1 MLHSVGYA
9 GSSSEIT
16 TLVLILSVGLTV
28 LAVAFTI
35 MRVRAQ
41 RRIWQELAEQFG
53 LAFEP
58 GGWLSNP
65 SISGVYRGR
74 SLNQYV
80 ITRGTSKNRTS
91 YTIVA
96 LGLRQ
101 PTGMTFSIY
110 EENVFNRI
118 GKALGKSDIQT
129 GDQEMDDR
137 FIIQGQPE
145 IDMQHLL
152 AQFNVRQRLLDTPHL
167 NLKLDGNRLI
177 FERQGVQTNV
187 EYLQKVFDLLSELAD
202 GVEHAAA

>member
-41 RRIWQELAEQFG
+41 RRIWQELA
-53 LAFEP
+53 
-58 GGWLSNP
+58 
-65 SISGVYRGR
+65 GVYRGR